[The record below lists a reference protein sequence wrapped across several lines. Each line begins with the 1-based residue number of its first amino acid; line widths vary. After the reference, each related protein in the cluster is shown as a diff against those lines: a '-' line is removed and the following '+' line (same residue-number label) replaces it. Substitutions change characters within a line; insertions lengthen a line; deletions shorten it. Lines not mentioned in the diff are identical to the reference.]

1 MPFLDRFN
9 GLSADDDSPV
19 RRSGGSAAGSVPS
32 LYLPCTFP
40 VPSLRRS
47 GGSAA
52 GSELAPLTA
61 TRAVLGFDTL
71 THDTTGCAMTGAVPY
86 LPYLE
91 GAL

>member
-19 RRSGGSAAGSVPS
+19 
-32 LYLPCTFP
+32 
-40 VPSLRRS
+40 RRS